1 MTGRTVPIEE
11 AFARWR
17 QDPEYVAAFDALEE
31 EFALAAA
38 LIKARA
44 HASKARIC

>member
-1 MTGRTVPIEE
+1 MTDSTIPVEE

-17 QDPEYVAAFDALEE
+17 QDPEYVAAYNALEE

-44 HASKARIC
+44 PTAAE